1 MPALLRIFTRVN
13 LLAFIGEDEGMSFL
27 IFLSYIA
34 WG

>member
-13 LLAFIGEDEGMSFL
+13 LLAFIGEDQGMKLSTS
-27 IFLSYIA
+27 LSYIT